1 MVKGY
6 DLFGD
11 HGRNLPTPHGSGTRP
26 MYADMGTKT
35 CEGKH
40 KCQRNVKSS
49 KKISNR

>member
-26 MYADMGTKT
+26 MYALSLI
-35 CEGKH
+35 H
-40 KCQRNVKSS
+40 
-49 KKISNR
+49 I